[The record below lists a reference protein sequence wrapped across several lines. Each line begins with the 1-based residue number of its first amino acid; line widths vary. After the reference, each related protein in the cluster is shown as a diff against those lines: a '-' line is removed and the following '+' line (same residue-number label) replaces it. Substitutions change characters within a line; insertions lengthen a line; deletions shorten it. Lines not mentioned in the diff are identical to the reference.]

1 MLTVSFLFI
10 SGAIAARSGV
20 DLSGVRLVSAR
31 DVKDTPILSLH
42 PAICSESSEDF
53 HYDFSVIA
61 SLAYEVSTLYRE
73 IEKKELSN
81 AALRSIKDV
90 ASSLQQQ
97 EQRDGA
103 STSGSED
110 SAPSSFTESAS
121 DGAASNDIHA
131 GETTFFSSATQC
143 SAETKLSEI
152 ASIGQVMAL
161 SSTPRYVVQ
170 LPASSGK
177 ILTALLVHPPDC
189 WCQVRLLTRFFKSTL
204 PSIVSRRPFL
214 FWERLQVTLRQ
225 TRTCRRPWRKLE
237 ASVAPSRLAS
247 NSFSGKTPN
256 QQRFLFTPLAHTRAV
271 SLPTLPS
278 RSSPVKKRRPPRLLT
293 RVHKI
298 PKRPYRVTSSSPD
311 KNGPFTYS
319 GVPVFSIHSIDTR
332 QEPRN
337 QAVSSTWAVILVCTP
352 AMKVI

>member
-1 MLTVSFLFI
+1 
-10 SGAIAARSGV
+10 
-20 DLSGVRLVSAR
+20 VSAR
-31 DVKDTPILSLH
+31 DVNDTPILSLH
-42 PAICSESSEDF
+42 PAICSEPSLDF

-103 STSGSED
+103 STSGSETTED
-110 SAPSSFTESAS
+110 SATSSFTESAS

-143 SAETKLSEI
+143 SVETKLSEI

-170 LPASSGK
+170 LPASSVMM
-177 ILTALLVHPPDC
+177 LTALFVRPPDC

-204 PSIVSRRPFL
+204 PSIASRRPFL
-214 FWERLQVTLRQ
+214 FWERLPVTLRQ

-247 NSFSGKTPN
+247 NSSSGKTPN
-256 QQRFLFTPLAHTRAV
+256 QQRYLFTPLAHTRAV

-278 RSSPVKKRRPPRLLT
+278 RSTPVKKRRPPGLLT

-311 KNGPFTYS
+311 KDGPLNYS
-319 GVPVFSIHSIDTR
+319 GVPVFSIHCINTR
-332 QEPRN
+332 KEPRN
-337 QAVSSTWAVILVCTP
+337 QAVSSTWAVILLCTP
-352 AMKVI
+352 AIKVI